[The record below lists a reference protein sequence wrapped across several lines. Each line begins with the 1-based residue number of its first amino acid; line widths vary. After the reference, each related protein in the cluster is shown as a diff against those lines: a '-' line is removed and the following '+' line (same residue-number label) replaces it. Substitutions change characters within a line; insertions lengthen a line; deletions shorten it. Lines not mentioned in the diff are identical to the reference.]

1 MNTKR
6 RSIAESYK
14 KCDAL
19 LVQAVSG
26 EQGKTNFK
34 VDSNLDSVVT
44 ETRADIFVGEEFW
57 TSVAVSPMDLEDFVY
72 GFAFSAGVIEVA
84 SDIISVHIEDN
95 DSRLRI
101 IISLRE
107 DIDVKT
113 ALNKANLQ
121 QQIPVSQPVSGHM
134 DLSDCDDVKISPDA
148 IFDISE
154 KLLPMQSLHLETGAS
169 HAAAFA
175 SPKGDVL
182 LLREDV
188 GRHSAVEKLVGALL
202 RGNLNTSDGFV
213 YLSSRCALEL
223 VRKLSAVGVKVVATV
238 SAPTSAVLDFASESG
253 ITLCAYA
260 RPGRF
265 TIYANPGR
273 IDVD

>member
-1 MNTKR
+1 MNMKNS
-6 RSIAESYK
+6 SIAKSYK

-19 LVQAVSG
+19 LVKAVSG
-26 EQGKTNFK
+26 EQGKTSFR

-72 GFAFSAGVIEVA
+72 GFAFSAGVIASA
-84 SDIISVHIEDN
+84 SDIISVHIEDV
-95 DSRLRI
+95 DSRLKI
-101 IISLRE
+101 IISLIE
-107 DIDVKT
+107 DIDVES
-113 ALNKANLQ
+113 ALSKANLQ
-121 QQIPVSQPVSGHM
+121 QQIPVSQPVSESM
-134 DLSDCDDVKISPDA
+134 ELADCDDVKISPIA

-175 SPKGDVL
+175 SPNGDVL

-202 RGNLNTSDGFV
+202 RGGVNASNGFV

-223 VRKLSAVGVKVVATV
+223 VRKLSGVGVKVVATV

-265 TIYANPGR
+265 TIYANPER